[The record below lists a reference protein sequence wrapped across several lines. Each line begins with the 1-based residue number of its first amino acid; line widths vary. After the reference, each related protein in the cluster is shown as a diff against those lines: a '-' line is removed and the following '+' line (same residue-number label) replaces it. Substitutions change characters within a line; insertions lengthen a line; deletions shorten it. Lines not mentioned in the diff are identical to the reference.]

1 MIQIFLI
8 TAIVSIIDSIY
19 LFLSQKYL
27 PFLYFQSQ
35 PAAESNINLLY
46 IFCCWFLIALSIYF
60 LIVSRSDFN
69 FLTILK
75 TAPIL
80 GAAIFGIYTLSNH
93 IINPENSSFMMIG
106 IGIVRGIILVSLSTV
121 MFSFFRKSFK

>member
-8 TAIVSIIDSIY
+8 TAIISIIDSIY

-27 PFLYFQSQ
+27 PFLYLVVQ
-35 PAAESNINLLY
+35 PAKDSYINLLY
-46 IFCCWFLIALSIYF
+46 IFSCWFFIALLIYF
-60 LIVSRSDFN
+60 LIVSRPDFN

-80 GAAIFGIYTLSNH
+80 GAAIFGLYTLSNYMM
-93 IINPENSSFMMIG
+93 NPEKWSFMMIG
-106 IGIVRGIILVSLSTV
+106 IDIVRGIILVSLSTII
-121 MFSFFRKSFK
+121 FSFFRKSFT